1 MSKETP
7 ESKAKTSDRDQERGP
22 EGETDKEKESRQR
35 ATSPRCT
42 RITRVTRRLHKI
54 ADDVIE
60 RFNLATAIRR
70 LVLAADS
77 SPFCMASPAH
87 SLYVSHP
94 SLMLIYSVSAQ
105 NHPITLAAAH
115 SCHIFS
121 TLVALSESASTA
133 TPSF

>member
-1 MSKETP
+1 MDEKKEQ
-7 ESKAKTSDRDQERGP
+7 KR
-22 EGETDKEKESRQR
+22 R
-35 ATSPRCT
+35 ATLDENDSSDEA
-42 RITRVTRRLHKI
+42 LKF

-77 SPFCMASPAH
+77 SPFCMASPAL

-94 SLMLIYSVSAQ
+94 SLRLISSVSTQ
-105 NHPITLAAAH
+105 DHPITLAAAH
-115 SCHIFS
+115 SCHISS
-121 TLVALSESASTA
+121 TLVALSESVSTA